1 MRLPGWVVTWIWNL
15 LWPKRSADLAIGG
28 WADPYLLRWY
38 LLPRNR
44 LLNVYLHCFKRSD
57 DDRALH
63 DHPWVSV
70 SLLLEGSYV
79 EHTIACGGVH
89 RRRRFA
95 RGSVRWRGA
104 RFAHRIEH
112 MGEDAWTLFITGPV
126 VRRWGFHCPRGW
138 VPWQV
143 LGEKDGDGASVN
155 VRRCEDV

>member
-1 MRLPGWVVTWIWNL
+1 MRWIFEL
-15 LWPKRSADLAIGG
+15 LWPLRAADLAIGG
-28 WADPYLLRWY
+28 WSDPYLLRWY
-38 LLPRNR
+38 LVPRNR
-44 LLNVYLHCFKRSD
+44 FLNVYLHCFKRSD
-57 DDRALH
+57 DERALH

-70 SLLLEGSYV
+70 SLLLQGSYV

-89 RRRRFA
+89 RRRRFE

-104 RFAHRIEH
+104 KFAHRIEH
-112 MGEDAWTLFITGPV
+112 TGGDAWTLFITGPV